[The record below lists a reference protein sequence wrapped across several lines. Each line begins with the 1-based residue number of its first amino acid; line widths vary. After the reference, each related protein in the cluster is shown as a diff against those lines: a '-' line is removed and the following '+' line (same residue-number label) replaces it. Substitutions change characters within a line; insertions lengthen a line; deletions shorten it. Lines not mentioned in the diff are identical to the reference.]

1 MRDMK
6 YPICIQ
12 TEEKKESLIEKY
24 LEEEGKFKYH
34 LGIHYSTSSYIYYY
48 LMRQEP
54 YSDLLIKL
62 QNYQQENPN
71 RMFIGI
77 VESINLLECS
87 KDPREIIPELFNHFE
102 YFINLNCSFF
112 GIKADNN
119 IVDDCLINFFNKKK
133 ENNPFYNYI
142 NFVLEH
148 LKLLNSKILSVTIN
162 EWIDNIFG
170 INQLPKNNKDKCCN
184 IYMKSSYE
192 QILNPKKKLEKYLK
206 KIKENQIEDLNELKK
221 RLLKKLLSNINSIVN
236 FGQTPYQIFKGKH
249 MKRILKGNIIKKK
262 DEMAEQNNNEEEE
275 EEDEGLE
282 KWANMFIKRDI
293 NCKVDSNLNI
303 FYFEINSTLN
313 KIFLLDAN
321 GFIDIIST
329 QFYNKQ
335 RSDIYVLSHYNTI
348 QLPNFFLYNEV
359 NLDFNQYNI
368 NKFKYIFCSFDKA
381 NENDQIYFRTYG
393 RSLIEDINSIKDKD
407 KKNESYDDNYNKF
420 ISCRYI
426 DKSFKIHI
434 FSNSKNNAKN
444 LNPISYVCEDF
455 VTACCTIS
463 SCQFLVG
470 LKNGKLIQFYIH
482 KKEKEN
488 NNNLLK
494 LIIVNYIKAHNGQI
508 NVIEINKKLGL
519 VITCGD
525 DNFIFIRK
533 LYDLELLSPIKVKKK
548 YIITLAKVSPTNFL
562 YIICYNRELEKSR
575 IFGYTL
581 TGLKFAKSKYGCYEN
596 IDFTLNGNIVT
607 FEKYKDILILSGSEL
622 SEIKKNENENDN
634 SYNNLIEQ
642 KNKIKGA
649 LWINF
654 NYFIKESDEENE
666 YEKLIT
672 YYKKEKVG
680 ILNILDVS
688 QNKYFD

>member
-1 MRDMK
+1 
-6 YPICIQ
+6 
-12 TEEKKESLIEKY
+12 
-24 LEEEGKFKYH
+24 
-34 LGIHYSTSSYIYYY
+34 
-48 LMRQEP
+48 
-54 YSDLLIKL
+54 
-62 QNYQQENPN
+62 
-71 RMFIGI
+71 
-77 VESINLLECS
+77 
-87 KDPREIIPELFNHFE
+87 
-102 YFINLNCSFF
+102 
-112 GIKADNN
+112 
-119 IVDDCLINFFNKKK
+119 
-133 ENNPFYNYI
+133 
-142 NFVLEH
+142 
-148 LKLLNSKILSVTIN
+148 
-162 EWIDNIFG
+162 
-170 INQLPKNNKDKCCN
+170 
-184 IYMKSSYE
+184 
-192 QILNPKKKLEKYLK
+192 
-206 KIKENQIEDLNELKK
+206 
-221 RLLKKLLSNINSIVN
+221 
-236 FGQTPYQIFKGKH
+236 

-262 DEMAEQNNNEEEE
+262 DEMTEQNNNEEEE

-282 KWANMFIKRDI
+282 KLANMFIKRDI

-303 FYFEINSTLN
+303 FYFEINSTIN
-313 KIFLLDAN
+313 KIFLIDEK
-321 GFIDIIST
+321 GYIDIIDT
-329 QFYNKQ
+329 QLYNKQ
-335 RSDIYVLSHYNTI
+335 KSDIYSLSTCGGI
-348 QLPNFFLYNEV
+348 QLPNFFLYDKA
-359 NLDFNQYNI
+359 NLDCNQNNI
-368 NKFKYIFCSFDKA
+368 TKFKYIFCSFDKA
-381 NENDQIYFRTYG
+381 NENDQIYYRTYG
-393 RSLIEDINSIKDKD
+393 RSLIEDINSIKD

-444 LNPISYVCEDF
+444 LSPISYVCEDF

-470 LKNGKLIQFYIH
+470 LKNGKLIQFYIP
-482 KKEKEN
+482 KKEQEN
-488 NNNLLK
+488 DNNLLE
-494 LIIVNYIKAHNGQI
+494 LTIVNYIKVHNGQI

-519 VITCGD
+519 VITAGD
-525 DNFIFIRK
+525 DNYIFIRK
-533 LYDLELLSPIKVKKK
+533 LYDLELLTPIQIKKK

-575 IFGYTL
+575 IIGYTL
-581 TGLKFAKSKYGCYEN
+581 TGLKFAKSKYGYYEN

-622 SEIKKNENENDN
+622 SEIKKNENENENDN